1 MGKDIVKVWS
11 QRLTETTISQLE
23 EIKDNQGFETY
34 SIMLE
39 TMIERFYN
47 PVKIN
52 RENEKIINDLNEKIQ
67 KLENT
72 NSELL
77 KEKENQCI
85 PIVDNSSLLE
95 ALSEIEDLKVEVE
108 NSNMIIENLNEKL
121 MNSVF
126 VGPFN
131 MKVLE
136 KVAERE
142 SEKRGKGW
150 NKSQI
155 VNCMLDFRF
164 VKGKLNAGFDSLP
177 DSVINEI
184 KKEV

>member
-23 EIKDNQGFETY
+23 EIKDYQGFETY

-52 RENEKIINDLNEKIQ
+52 RENEKAIKDLNEKIQ
-67 KLENT
+67 KLENV

-77 KEKENQCI
+77 KEKENQC
-85 PIVDNSSLLE
+85 DNSSLLE
-95 ALSEIEDLKVEVE
+95 ALSEIGDLKVEVE
-108 NSNMIIENLNEKL
+108 KSNMIIENLNEKL

-126 VGPFN
+126 IGPFN